1 MMTNINSYDI
11 IITLLRT
18 EKSTQL
24 EPARKYLFL
33 VDKKANKVQIK
44 KAVEEIYKVKV
55 SSVNTKI
62 SPGKLRVVRRE
73 AGYEPDKKTALVTL
87 KEGNK
92 IETT

>member
-1 MMTNINSYDI
+1 MTNTNSYDI
-11 IITLLRT
+11 IKTLLRT

-44 KAVEEIYKVKV
+44 KAVVEEIYKVKV